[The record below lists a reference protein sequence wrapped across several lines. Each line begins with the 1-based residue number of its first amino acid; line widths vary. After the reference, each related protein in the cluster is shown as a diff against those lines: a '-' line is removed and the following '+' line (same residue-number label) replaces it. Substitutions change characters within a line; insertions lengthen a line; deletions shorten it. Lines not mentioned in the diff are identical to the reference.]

1 LRFLYKPTGHAEKQ
15 LPAVLVVHGGP
26 SGQDVDRFNSM
37 TQSLTQAGFV
47 FQYKLSRFYWLW
59 ETFPD
64 LNNKIGRWRLEE
76 TSKPYCNII
85 DQGLVDKKQI
95 DIGGSLVAI

>member
-1 LRFLYKPTGHAEKQ
+1 
-15 LPAVLVVHGGP
+15 LVVHGGP

-47 FQYKLSRFYWLW
+47 VFNINYRGSIGYGKA
-59 ETFPD
+59 FPD
-64 LNNKIGRWRLEE
+64 LNNKDWGGDLK

-85 DQGLVDKKQI
+85 DQGLVDKNKK
-95 DIGGSLVAI
+95 